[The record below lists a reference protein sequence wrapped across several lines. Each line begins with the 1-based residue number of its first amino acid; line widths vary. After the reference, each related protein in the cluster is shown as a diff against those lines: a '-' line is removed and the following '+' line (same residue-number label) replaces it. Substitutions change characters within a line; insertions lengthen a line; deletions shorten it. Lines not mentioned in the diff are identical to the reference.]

1 MKTLPMKCRVG
12 ALLLASFLSA
22 AFSPQQEGKIPV
34 TTRSPQALAYFT
46 EGRILVD
53 NLRLTDAIPYFQH
66 ATQTDT
72 DFALGHLY
80 LALTAP
86 TNRGFFASLERAS
99 QLSGSV
105 SEGERL
111 WIEGVRAGAV
121 GDPVAQ
127 RGLYQRLTA
136 LYPRDERALT
146 LLGINYFGQ
155 QEYADA
161 AKHLEQA
168 VQISPEFA
176 PAYNQLGY
184 AYRFMG
190 EYEAAE
196 RTFKR
201 YIALI
206 PRDPNPYDSYAE
218 LLLKLGRFDEA
229 IQQYRKALSI
239 TEDFPNSRYGIAA
252 ALTYQN
258 RHDEALEE
266 MADALAQARNDAER
280 RGAIF
285 ARVVIQLDRGN
296 LEAGLRELERQEA
309 IAGES
314 RDAGAMAADQT
325 ARGNIHLESGSVS
338 DAFTAFTRSLDIIQK
353 SELASDAKANAT
365 RIHLYNM
372 ARVLAHQHHFEEA
385 EQQAA
390 LLLAEATA
398 RGNRNQVRLAHEA
411 LGLAALH
418 ARQYDKAVEEL
429 LQSSQQNPQ
438 NLYRLALAHQG
449 AGRSDRAREFCERAA
464 RFNSLPNLNYAL
476 VRRNAERLLGA
487 L

>member
-1 MKTLPMKCRVG
+1 MKKRPMTRRVS
-12 ALLLASFLSA
+12 LVFLAAILSA
-22 AFSPQQEGKIPV
+22 AFMPQQEEKIPV
-34 TTRSPQALAYFT
+34 TTRSPEAIAYFT
-46 EGRILVD
+46 QGRILVD

-72 DFALGHLY
+72 GFALGHLY

-99 QLSGSV
+99 QLSGGV

-121 GDPVAQ
+121 ADPLAQ
-127 RGLYQRLTA
+127 RELYRKLTA

-155 QEYADA
+155 QEYAEA
-161 AKHLEQA
+161 AKYLEQA
-168 VQISPEFA
+168 VTLSPDFA

-184 AYRFMG
+184 AYRFIG
-190 EYEAAE
+190 NYDQAE
-196 RTFKR
+196 RTFQR
-201 YIALI
+201 YISLI

-229 IQQYRKALSI
+229 IKQYRKALSI
-239 TEDFPNSRYGIAA
+239 TTEFPNSRYGIAA
-252 ALTYQN
+252 ALTYQGH
-258 RHDEALEE
+258 HDEALAE
-266 MADALAQARNDAER
+266 MSQALTQARNDAER

-285 ARVVIQLDRGN
+285 TRVVIHIDRGS
-296 LEAGLRELERQEA
+296 LEAGLEELERQEA
-309 IAGES
+309 IAAES

-325 ARGNIHLESGSVS
+325 ARGNILLESGSIS
-338 DAFTAFTRSLDIIQK
+338 DAFVAFTRSLDIIQK
-353 SELASDAKANAT
+353 SELASDVKANAT

-372 ARVLAHQHHFEEA
+372 ARVLAHQHHFAEA

-390 LLLAEATA
+390 LLLTEANG
-398 RGNRNQVRLAHEA
+398 RGNKNQVRLAHEA
-411 LGLAALH
+411 LGLVALC
-418 ARQYDKAVEEL
+418 AQRYDRAVEEL
-429 LQSSQQNPQ
+429 LQASQQNPQ
-438 NLYRLALAHQG
+438 NLYRLALAQQG

-476 VRRNAERLLGA
+476 VRRNAERLLA
-487 L
+487 TL